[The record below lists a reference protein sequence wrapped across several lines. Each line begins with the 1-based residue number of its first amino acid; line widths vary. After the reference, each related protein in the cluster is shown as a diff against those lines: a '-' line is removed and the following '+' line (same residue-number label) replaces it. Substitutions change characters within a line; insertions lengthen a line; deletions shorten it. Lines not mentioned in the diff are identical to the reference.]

1 MVSSIIQQEEGDG
14 SKKIV
19 EEIVILAICNF
30 FMRVHDNLL
39 YDPSN
44 NKYISKKYGVEF
56 FSQSTVE

>member
-1 MVSSIIQQEEGDG
+1 MDSSIIQQEEGDG

-44 NKYISKKYGVEF
+44 NKSIGKKYE
-56 FSQSTVE
+56 E